1 MTDSDDDFPDNEWMR
16 AYLDGDEPPAFAVPY
31 FFLTGMPFDQP
42 VWVELEVIDAIGL
55 PTNAAYITIGVSAA
69 AHVLERRGSS
79 ERTQRLTRMKGAVLR
94 RPRYVQRYDEVSQK
108 FAVVG
113 AGSADLPW
121 VLVAG
126 ELRPSY
132 TGRDEVR
139 VTLIYPV
146 NQGFISKRV
155 KKGRLLRFEDSTPQE
170 PE

>member
-1 MTDSDDDFPDNEWMR
+1 MGDVEDDASENEWMR
-16 AYLDGDEPPAFAVPY
+16 AYLDGDEPPAFTVPY

-42 VWVELEVIDAIGL
+42 VWIELEVIDAIGL
-55 PTNAAYITIGVSAA
+55 PTNAAYVTIGVSAA
-69 AHVLERRGSS
+69 DHVLERRGSS
-79 ERTQRLTRMKGAVLR
+79 ERTQRLVRMAGAVLR
-94 RPRYVQRYDEVSQK
+94 RPQFVQRYNEVSQK

-113 AGSADLPW
+113 SANSEPPW

-139 VTLIYPV
+139 VTSIYPV
-146 NQGFISKRV
+146 NERFVSSRLKN
-155 KKGRLLRFEDSTPQE
+155 GRLMRFEDATPQE